1 MTLHEFKYHLVT
13 IATVAVIFITGM
25 PSYSQE
31 RSDFD
36 VITTATPNGDTLR
49 AADEGPI
56 RSALGQPKVDLNTYA
71 LSVVGMVNSPLVLTW
86 EEIQAL
92 PVAYSD
98 TTIMY
103 CIEGWEVWGNWK
115 GFLVKELLETASVQK
130 KGEHVKF
137 TCLDGYTTSLP
148 IKYIKKYNVML
159 AYEVNGK
166 PLKRHDGFPLRLIAF
181 GKYGYK
187 WAKGVSKLEVISST
201 KKGFWEVRG
210 YPDRA
215 DVPLERRKYF
225 EGDRAK
231 KLKY

>member
-103 CIEGWEVWGNWK
+103 CIEGWEVWGNWMLLS
-115 GFLVKELLETASVQK
+115 GFTIPGMTVCFSRQ
-130 KGEHVKF
+130 
-137 TCLDGYTTSLP
+137 C
-148 IKYIKKYNVML
+148 
-159 AYEVNGK
+159 
-166 PLKRHDGFPLRLIAF
+166 
-181 GKYGYK
+181 
-187 WAKGVSKLEVISST
+187 
-201 KKGFWEVRG
+201 
-210 YPDRA
+210 
-215 DVPLERRKYF
+215 
-225 EGDRAK
+225 
-231 KLKY
+231 